1 MSRKK
6 SRLPLLPLRGL
17 TVFPGVVI
25 HFDVGR
31 QRSKMA
37 VNEAMKGDRLLFLT
51 YQPDMTVEEPKKT
64 DLCKMGTV
72 AEIKQTLVLPDGNM
86 RILVEGVCRAE
97 ITRFYDEEVCRYVGY
112 SQMEEIECEDK
123 LYEKALMKRVGS
135 LLEDYLEVYD
145 KVTPE
150 MVAALEE
157 INEAGLLAD
166 ITASDFPLKPSQ
178 KQEILEELDITK
190 RLEKLI
196 EMMQEEVQILE
207 IEKGV
212 AKKLGRAIDRNQRE
226 YVIREQMKVLQ
237 SELDDMEPLSNDVEK
252 YRAELEKRT
261 LPEEVKA
268 KLKEEIERLSRQPG
282 MSQEYSVIQNYIE
295 TVLELPWDKKSE
307 INLDIEKAKEILDRD
322 HFGLKK
328 VKERILEYIAVKK
341 MGGEGNGSIIC
352 LIGPPGTGK
361 TSIAKSLA
369 EAMGREYVRISL
381 GGVQNEAEIRGHR
394 KTYVGSMPGR
404 IINAVKTAGVS
415 NPLILFDE
423 IDKMASDYKGD
434 PASAML
440 EVLDKEQNKNFRDH
454 FIELP
459 FDLSETVF
467 ITTANS
473 YEGIPYPLLDRMD
486 VIDISGYTED
496 EKVSIAKQY
505 LLPKQKKQSGIEDK
519 ALKISDKMIRE
530 IIDGYTRESG
540 VRNLERNIASICR
553 KTAFD
558 IVKGEVENV
567 NLNSKMLKKY
577 LGARVYQKDE
587 KEKKDSVG
595 LVTGLAWTQ
604 HGGETLVAE
613 VNVMPGTGKVEV
625 TGNLGAVMKES
636 AKAAMSYVRANSE
649 VLGIETEFY
658 KNKDIHIHIPE
669 GAVPKDGPSAG
680 VTMATAMVSALTG
693 TPVKADIAMTGEI
706 TLRGR
711 VLPIGG
717 LKEKSL
723 AAYRI
728 GIRNIV
734 IPFENKKDYEELP
747 DKIKNEMNFI
757 FAKDMK
763 TVLKAAL
770 AE

>member
-31 QRSKMA
+31 QRSKAA
-37 VNEAMKGDRLLFLT
+37 VNEAMKSDRLLFLT
-51 YQPDMTVEEPKKT
+51 YQPDMSVEEPKKA
-64 DLCKMGTV
+64 DLSKMGTV
-72 AEIKQTLVLPDGNM
+72 AEIRQTLVLPDGNM

-97 ITRFYDEEVCRYVGY
+97 ITRYYDEEACRFVAY
-112 SQMEEIECEDK
+112 SEMDEIECEDK
-123 LYEKALMKRVGS
+123 LYEKALMKRVEN

-150 MVAALEE
+150 TIAALEE
-157 INEAGLLAD
+157 INEPGVLAD

-178 KQEILEELDITK
+178 KQEILEELDIEK

-196 EMMQEEVQILE
+196 AMMQEEVQVLE

-212 AKKLGRAIDRNQRE
+212 AKKLNRAIDKNQRE

-237 SELDDMEPLSNDVEK
+237 GELDDMEPLSNDVEK
-252 YRAELEKRT
+252 YKAELEKRVF
-261 LPEEVKA
+261 PEEVKA
-268 KLKEEIERLSRQPG
+268 KLNEEIERLSRQPG

-295 TVLELPWDKKSE
+295 TVLALPWDKKSE
-307 INLDIEKAKEILDRD
+307 INLDIEKAKEILDKD
-322 HFGLKK
+322 HYGMKK

-369 EAMGREYVRISL
+369 EAMGRKYVRISL
-381 GGVQNEAEIRGHR
+381 GGIQNEAEIRGHR
-394 KTYVGSMPGR
+394 KTYIGSMPGR
-404 IINAVKTAGVS
+404 IMNAVKTAGVS

-467 ITTANS
+467 IMTANS

-496 EKVSIAKQY
+496 EKVNIAKQY
-505 LLPKQKKQSGIEDK
+505 LIPKQKEQSGINEK

-540 VRNLERNIASICR
+540 VRNLERNIAAICR

-558 IVKGEVENV
+558 IVKGETESVT
-567 NLNSKMLKKY
+567 LSSSILKKY

-587 KEKKDSVG
+587 KEKNDSIG

-625 TGNLGAVMKES
+625 TGNLGDVMKES

-649 VLGIETEFY
+649 ELGIETEFY

-680 VTMATAMVSALTG
+680 VTMATAMVSALSG
-693 TPVKADIAMTGEI
+693 VPVKADIAMTGEI

-711 VLPIGG
+711 VLAIGG

>member
-1 MSRKK
+1 M
-6 SRLPLLPLRGL
+6 LPLRGL
-17 TVFPGVVI
+17 SVFPGVVI

-31 QRSKMA
+31 QRSKSA
-37 VNEAMKGDRLLFLT
+37 VNEAMKSDRLLFLT
-51 YQPDMTVEEPKKT
+51 YQPDMMVEEPKKT
-64 DLCKMGTV
+64 DLSKMGTV

-86 RILVEGVCRAE
+86 RILVEGICRAE
-97 ITRFYDEEVCRYVGY
+97 MTRFYDEDECRFVGY
-112 SQMEEIECEDK
+112 KEMEEIECDDK
-123 LYEKALMKRVGS
+123 LYEKALMKRVGN

-150 MVAALEE
+150 TVAALED
-157 INEAGLLAD
+157 IDDAGTLAD

-178 KQEILEELDITK
+178 KQELLEELDITK

-196 EMMQEEVQILE
+196 AMMQEEVQVLE

-252 YRAELEKRT
+252 YRAELEKRV
-261 LPEEVKA
+261 LPQEVCE
-268 KLKEEIERLSRQPG
+268 KLNEEIERLSRQPG

-295 TVLELPWDKKSE
+295 TVLALPWDKKTE
-307 INLDIEKAKEILDRD
+307 INLDIDKAKEILDRD
-322 HFGLKK
+322 HYGLKK

-467 ITTANS
+467 VTTANS
-473 YEGIPYPLLDRMD
+473 YDGIPYPLLDRMD
-486 VIDISGYTED
+486 MIDISGYTED
-496 EKVSIAKQY
+496 EKVNIATKY
-505 LLPKQKKQSGIEDK
+505 LLPKQKKQSGLEDK
-519 ALKISDKMIRE
+519 ALKISEKMIRE

-540 VRNLERNIASICR
+540 VRNLERCIASICR
-553 KTAFD
+553 KTAYD
-558 IVKGEVENV
+558 IVNGEAKSVT
-567 NLNSKMLKKY
+567 LNSKILKKY
-577 LGARVYQKDE
+577 LGARVYQRDE
-587 KEKKDSVG
+587 KEKNDTVG

-625 TGNLGAVMKES
+625 TGNLGDVMKES

-649 VLGIETEFY
+649 SLGIETEFY

-680 VTMATAMVSALTG
+680 VTMATAMVSALTD

-747 DKIKNEMNFI
+747 EKIKEEMNFI
-757 FAKDMK
+757 FAKDMN

-770 AE
+770 SK